1 MAINTCSS
9 TASHNVATQ
18 YAEELAMKA
27 QDRLRG
33 IDTDPNK
40 SNQAEKAKQADPSSP
55 QASGETVNILGE
67 RVGGLVS
74 TSA

>member
-1 MAINTCSS
+1 MAINSCSS
-9 TASHNVATQ
+9 SDSRNVATQ

-33 IDTDPNK
+33 TEPKPDK
-40 SNQAEKAKQADPSSP
+40 SNQSGTAP
-55 QASGETVNILGE
+55 QAGGETVNILGE